1 MGETL
6 IQIVQAAATE
16 LGLPVPAQAVLAQ
29 DNTGRQMAGL
39 ANRCGRLLI
48 RMHNWTAL
56 TQEWHITIPAPILVP
71 SLGLTQGNPVITVP
85 VGLTAQ
91 LSPTRMTVSGT
102 GIMTATR
109 LIAVSAA
116 NNTVTLDQPPTI
128 TGTADLTFSYDTP
141 AEPPDW
147 ERGINRTQW
156 DRTMRWEMRG
166 PQSPQSDQWVRS
178 GIVATGPRR
187 MYRPIGGSFRIWPS
201 PAATDAG
208 SQLVSEYISSNWVLD
223 AGGNPKIRFTAD
235 ADTCVF
241 PDDVMVT
248 GLKYLFF
255 ATKGFETSALYKMWH
270 EATQV
275 AIATDGPS
283 PTLDMDRTRFPIFLS
298 PSNVQDADFPG
309 SFGNR

>member
-1 MGETL
+1 MGGAL
-6 IQIVQAAATE
+6 IQIVQDAATE
-16 LGLPVPAQAVLAQ
+16 LGLPVPLQAVLAQ
-29 DNTGRQMAGL
+29 DNTGRQMAQL

-71 SLGLTQGNPVITVP
+71 GMALTAGNPVIP
-85 VGLTAQ
+85 VDATLLPQ
-91 LSPTRMTVSGT
+91 LAVNRTTVSGT

-109 LIAVSAA
+109 LIAADASL
-116 NNTVTLDQPPTI
+116 NTITLDQPPLV
-128 TGTADLTFSYDTP
+128 TGSEDLTFHFDTP
-141 AEPPDW
+141 SNPPDW

-156 DRTMRWEMRG
+156 DRTMRWELRG

-187 MYRPIGGSFRIWPS
+187 MYRPIQNSIRIWPS
-201 PAATDAG
+201 PSATDAG
-208 SQLVSEYISSNWVLD
+208 SQLISEYVSSYWVRD
-223 AGGNPKIRFTAD
+223 AGGTPKPRFTAD

-241 PDDVMVT
+241 GDDLMVT
-248 GLKYLFF
+248 GLKFLFF
-255 ATKGFETSALYKMWH
+255 ATKGFDTTALYKIWH
-270 EATQV
+270 ETTQI

-283 PTLDMDRTRFPIFLS
+283 PTLDMDRTRFPIFIS